1 MAIAKFSQVKTSL
14 LNSIKKQVSKFIP
27 LKCGLQPV
35 YPKPS
40 TVTTTFLTLKSERK
54 ILQKICRDRNT
65 NILRK

>member
-1 MAIAKFSQVKTSL
+1 MITIKMAIAKFSQVKTSL

-40 TVTTTFLTLKSERK
+40 TVTTTFLPLKSER
-54 ILQKICRDRNT
+54 
-65 NILRK
+65 